1 MYVTT
6 QFKTDP
12 CTSFILII
20 KNVAIEISVE
30 TQNSLRS
37 QMPKNS
43 CAGYLWDVCLDKIY
57 SFVNLSGLEFRRVA
71 MCKPSFVTSV
81 LNRTKIHLS
90 IIWEDNSDSLKW
102 LCKSC

>member
-12 CTSFILII
+12 CTSFILIT

-43 CAGYLWDVCLDKIY
+43 CAGYLWDVCLDKI
-57 SFVNLSGLEFRRVA
+57 
-71 MCKPSFVTSV
+71 
-81 LNRTKIHLS
+81 
-90 IIWEDNSDSLKW
+90 
-102 LCKSC
+102 